1 VDKGLQRMS
10 LDQWRTQ
17 QGWTWERLAR
27 ELTTKC
33 REYGE
38 EPLYSNR
45 LWRIRQGLTAARDY
59 ELRAL
64 LELTDYE
71 VESYKDE

>member
-1 VDKGLQRMS
+1 MT
-10 LDQWRTQ
+10 LDQWRIN

-27 ELTTKC
+27 ELSYKC
-33 REYGE
+33 KEYGE

-45 LWRIRQGLTAARDY
+45 LWRTRQGLTAARCY

-64 LELTDYE
+64 AELTGDE
-71 VESYKDE
+71 VETFRE